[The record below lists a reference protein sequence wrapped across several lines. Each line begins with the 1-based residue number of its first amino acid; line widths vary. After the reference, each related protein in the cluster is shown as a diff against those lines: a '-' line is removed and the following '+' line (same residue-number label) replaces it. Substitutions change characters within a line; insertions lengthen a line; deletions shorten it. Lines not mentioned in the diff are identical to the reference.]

1 MKIIHCNYNEHA
13 KAILDIFNHEIIN
26 TTALYD
32 YTPRTM
38 TNMETWFNNKAA
50 GKFPVL
56 GVVNDANQLAGFA
69 SYGTFRGWPAY
80 KYSVEHSVYIHK
92 NFRGKGLASLLIQE
106 LIAQAK
112 QQQLHTLIGA
122 IDNDNIASVELHKK
136 LGFHHAGTIKQAG
149 FKFGRWLDVVFYQLI
164 IETPEHPIDG

>member
-1 MKIIHCNYNEHA
+1 MKIIHCNYNDHA
-13 KAILDIFNHEIIN
+13 QAILDIFNHEIIN

-32 YTPRTM
+32 YNPRTI
-38 TNMETWFNNKAA
+38 TNMETWFNNKTS

-56 GVVNDANQLAGFA
+56 GIVNDANQLAGFA

-92 NFRGKGLASLLIQE
+92 DFRGKGLASLLIKE

-136 LGFHHAGTIKQAG
+136 LGFSHAGTIKQAG